1 MDLYSLLSTF
11 VTGMLLCQAIL
22 LAFFRVPALPE
33 WQSLRQAKAFTAL
46 ACVVLGVAY
55 GSSALMGWTVDEPVQ
70 LVWFVVAS
78 LQAVLFTFTCIVFVA
93 PQTPIRRRL
102 LWHLIPIAVLTALM
116 VAAYVFSPNMEQCFL
131 DIGVGCYVIQ
141 LALYTYRF
149 ISVYRANVHH
159 LEEVYAD
166 DLALR
171 LRWVMRLFVSALAV
185 GVLAVAVIL
194 FADPR
199 IDAAFGLVVAVYYT
213 YITISFTNYMS
224 RAAFVVKAASLPEE
238 IAVEAVTA
246 NEETTA
252 ADDLG
257 HVREAVDRWVATKRY
272 LESDMSVEE
281 IARQMGISRQAL
293 NDYFST
299 VLKTPFR
306 SWRIELRIREAQRL
320 IAADASIPTG
330 ELCSR
335 CGYHDRSN
343 FHKHFLKVTGQSL
356 AEYRSSVQ
364 RG

>member
-1 MDLYSLLSTF
+1 MDLYSILSSF
-11 VTGMLLCQAIL
+11 VTGTLLCQAIL
-22 LAFFRVPALPE
+22 LAFFRVPTRPE
-33 WQSLRQAKAFTAL
+33 WQSFRQAKAFTAL
-46 ACVVLGVAY
+46 ACVVLGAAY
-55 GSSALMGWTVDEPVQ
+55 GSSALMGRTVGEPVQ

-93 PQTPIRRRL
+93 PQTPLRRRL
-102 LWHLIPIAVLTALM
+102 LWNLVPIAVLTALM
-116 VAAYVFSPNMEQCFL
+116 AAAHVFSPNWGQHFL
-131 DIGVGCYVIQ
+131 YIGVGCYAIQ
-141 LALYTYRF
+141 LAFYTHRF
-149 ISVYRANVHH
+149 TSVYRANVHH

-166 DLALR
+166 DLASR
-171 LRWVMRLFVSALAV
+171 LRWVKRLFVSALAV
-185 GVLAVAVIL
+185 GVLAVTVIL
-194 FADPR
+194 LIDPT

-213 YITISFTNYMS
+213 YISIDFTNYLS
-224 RAAFVVKAASLPEE
+224 HAAFVVKAASLPDEM
-238 IAVEAVTA
+238 AVEAVTT
-246 NEETTA
+246 NEVTTA

-257 HVREAVDRWVATKRY
+257 HVREAIDSWVATKRY

-281 IARQMGISRQAL
+281 IAQQMGISRQAL

-320 IAADASIPTG
+320 IATDASIPTG

-356 AEYRSSVQ
+356 AEFRRTVQ
-364 RG
+364 GD